1 MSNHSN
7 PSRSARL
14 AFQVS
19 PNGSVS
25 NLKKVGKMTQN
36 TVLAATLA
44 AGLCLAAPA
53 AHATLITIALQEAG
67 VNGGLITVVA
77 TDGGSGSVTYAPS
90 VSTYG
95 TFSTNNISASGA
107 PILDQG
113 SLSSNTLNVSSS
125 AAGTLK
131 IWITET
137 GYTSPTGSGQFLSGL
152 TSNLLRGGVTSVE
165 MITYIDPAN
174 GLYGGTILSDV
185 VFTSISSSSFTTNS
199 PALPGPYSLTHEY
212 IITATGGGSSQD
224 TMSLSYVPE
233 PASILLMGLGLAG
246 LGVVRRK
253 RRG

>member
-1 MSNHSN
+1 MSYHSN
-7 PSRSARL
+7 PTRSARL

-25 NLKKVGKMTQN
+25 NLKKVGKITQN

-53 AHATLITIALQEAG
+53 AHATLITIALQQAG
-67 VNGGLITVVA
+67 VNSGLITAVA
-77 TDGGSGSVTYAPS
+77 TDGGIGSVTYAPS

-137 GYTSPTGSGQFLSGL
+137 GYTSPTGSGQFRSGL
-152 TSNLLRGGVTSVE
+152 TSNLLEGGVTSVE

-185 VFTSISSSSFTTNS
+185 VFTSFSSSSFTTNS

-212 IITATGGGSSQD
+212 IITATGSGSSQD

>member
-1 MSNHSN
+1 
-7 PSRSARL
+7 
-14 AFQVS
+14 
-19 PNGSVS
+19 
-25 NLKKVGKMTQN
+25 MTQN

-67 VNGGLITVVA
+67 VNFGLITPVA
-77 TDGGSGSVTYAPS
+77 NDAGSGSVTYSPS

-95 TFSTNNISASGA
+95 TFISNQISVTGA

-113 SLSSNTLNVSSS
+113 SLSSTSLNVSST

-131 IWITET
+131 IWITEQ

-152 TSNLLRGGVTSVE
+152 TSNLLRGSVTSIE

-185 VFTSISSSSFTTNS
+185 VFTSLSSSSSTTNS

-212 IITATGGGSSQD
+212 IITATGGGSAQG

>member
-1 MSNHSN
+1 MSNYLN
-7 PSRSARL
+7 PTRSAHL

-25 NLKKVGKMTQN
+25 NLKKIGKMSQN

-53 AHATLITIALQEAG
+53 AHATLITIALQETG
-67 VNGGLITVVA
+67 VHSGAITAVA
-77 TDGGSGSVTYAPS
+77 NDGGSGSVTYAGG
-90 VSTYG
+90 YG
-95 TFSTNNISASGA
+95 TFRSNNISAFGA
-107 PILDQG
+107 PLLDDG
-113 SLSSNTLNVSSS
+113 SLISNTLNVSSA

-137 GYTSPTGSGQFLSGL
+137 GYTSAFGSSQFLSGL
-152 TSNLLRGGVTSVE
+152 TSNLLRGGVTRVE

-185 VFTSISSSSFTTNS
+185 VFTSIGSSSFTTNS
-199 PALPGPYSLTHEY
+199 PPLPGQYSLTHEY
-212 IITATGGGSSQD
+212 IITATGKGSSQD
-224 TMSLSYVPE
+224 TMSLEYVPE